1 MLARIINYT
10 EFTSHCFY
18 LTWKF
23 SSMRLLGWTN
33 ILWSIQ
39 GSSNHTLPPSTC
51 RYFGMVLQFK
61 RYLIIINNPWESVLW
76 ILQGKVNLYFIQKAQ
91 CTRMFF
97 SLGKSCLALWFLTL
111 HIFSWSCGSTN
122 NKTSKFD
129 MHLLTLICNGVLHLM
144 SIL

>member
-1 MLARIINYT
+1 MLSRIINYT

-18 LTWKF
+18 ITCKF
-23 SSMRLLGWTN
+23 SSMRFLGWTN

-39 GSSNHTLPPSTC
+39 GSSNHTLPLPP
-51 RYFGMVLQFK
+51 FAD
-61 RYLIIINNPWESVLW
+61 
-76 ILQGKVNLYFIQKAQ
+76 ILVWFYNLRDTLSLLTILGNLFYDLYFIQESQ

-97 SLGKSCLALWFLTL
+97 SLGISCLSLWILTL
-111 HIFSWSCGSTN
+111 HIFSLSCGSTN